1 MDRMKLPRF
10 NDPISPYKMPMDAH
24 DRVNHEEAVDE
35 GVFEMDLTHDDQH
48 STDEQHH
55 VLVCGPMRSGKTSF
69 VNVMIGMEDALKEAI
84 ESPSM
89 PSLPI
94 HYRARAGHLYQLEIH
109 LISKPRWC
117 ALERRMLDHMVANY
131 VQTYNEH
138 FKRIGQYAQHNTYAR
153 ILAQMYSVI
162 DQTHVNVIAKMIDM
176 VHTTQGLDFD
186 AHDDDDDQH
195 QRDDAEQQKSNH
207 RLTDPSLF
215 AQELRDYV
223 AHQRWPPSMDV
234 QDQTWQDT
242 YRFENLT
249 LSELI
254 VLMTVYV
261 TTYVTPLDIAIK
273 LLLQHSLSQH
283 DANVDTTLGLWRR
296 ITMFYNQVFSI
307 EDMTFDQ
314 QTQYTHGCSM
324 ISEAHRMSQRWV
336 GQDCLMLHASMFDC
350 ITCLWPMID
359 HLEIDGPFKIP
370 PRGTL
375 VDMPS
380 NALLV
385 GHTEKLV
392 RRHLECHLNAQVHL
406 IYACQRYQKEHY
418 DLFERLAT
426 RVGWPHV
433 TWMWTC
439 VDDDLFM
446 CRFDHMKTIKSLIR
460 QSYGRRADE
469 ILDQLKF
476 YDTSRYAYDASQLR
490 TMIAIK
496 CMLTNTKLHMA
507 AKQAPSKQDF
517 VQYLTRLSGHEP
529 MTRRLDE
536 VLSRT
541 STSGANQASSSA
553 PWVGTHVRRRLNFD
567 ADDHET
573 MMVADRRG
581 TSSSSMHGGDT
592 AGCS

>member
-10 NDPISPYKMPMDAH
+10 TDPISPYKMPMDAH
-24 DRVNHEEAVDE
+24 DQVEQQEEEAVDE

-48 STDEQHH
+48 ASDEQHH
-55 VLVCGPMRSGKTSF
+55 VLVCGPMSSGKTSF
-69 VNVMIGMEDALKEAI
+69 VNVMIGMEDALKAVI

-94 HYRARAGHLYQLEIH
+94 HYRANANNLYHLEIH
-109 LISKPRWC
+109 LMSKPRWC
-117 ALERRMLDHMVANY
+117 ALERRLLDHMVGNY
-131 VQTYNEH
+131 VQTHNER
-138 FKRIGQYAQHNTYAR
+138 FERIGQYAQHNSHAR

-162 DQTHVNVIAKMIDM
+162 DQTHVNVIAKLIDM
-176 VHTTQGLDFD
+176 VLMDQRSDF
-186 AHDDDDDQH
+186 DDDDQ
-195 QRDDAEQQKSNH
+195 QDQEKSKH

-215 AQELRDYV
+215 AQELRDYI
-223 AHQRWPPSMDV
+223 AYQRWPPSMDV
-234 QDQTWQDT
+234 QYQTWQDT

-261 TTYVTPLDIAIK
+261 TSYVTPLDIALK
-273 LLLQHSLSQH
+273 VLLQHCLSQH
-283 DANVDTTLGLWRR
+283 DAKVDTSLGLWRR
-296 ITMFYNQVFSI
+296 ITMIYNQVLSI
-307 EDMTFDQ
+307 DDMTFDQ
-314 QTQYTHGCSM
+314 HTQYTQGCGM
-324 ISEAHRMSQRWV
+324 ILEAHRMSQRWA

-359 HLEIDGPFKIP
+359 HLEIDGPFKIAP
-370 PRGTL
+370 GARL

-380 NALLV
+380 ATLGA

-439 VDDDLFM
+439 VDDDLVM
-446 CRFDHMKTIKSLIR
+446 CRFDHMKDIKSLIR

-469 ILDQLKF
+469 ILNQLKF
-476 YDTSRYAYDASQLR
+476 YGTSRYAYDASRLR

-496 CMLTNTKLHMA
+496 FSLTDTKLHMA
-507 AKQAPSKQDF
+507 AKQAASKQDF
-517 VQYLTRLSGHEP
+517 VQYLARLSGHEA
-529 MTRRLDE
+529 MTGRLDE
-536 VLSRT
+536 VLRRT
-541 STSGANQASSSA
+541 STSSAHPVSSSA
-553 PWVGTHVRRRLNFD
+553 PWVGMHVRRRLNFD
-567 ADDHET
+567 VDDHET

-581 TSSSSMHGGDT
+581 TSPMHLGDT
-592 AGCS
+592 TSCS